1 MINEQPA
8 LPPERPRRSRGWL
21 WIVFTAVVVVIIAA
35 GGVVLA
41 VPPLR
46 QAVLHFPGGAN
57 TTTPGNPGPWYLA
70 NGGKCVQLPM
80 PAPTQITNVR
90 VSHDTYLA
98 HSEPE
103 IAENPLNPLNLVGGS
118 KFFTNPARYQFKIG
132 YYTSFDGGC
141 TWTDGGFL
149 PGYEQYTLTSDISF
163 AFGRHNE
170 VYAAV
175 LVDGETGNGQFS
187 GVAVS
192 RSTDGGRHFA
202 PPVLIH
208 PDPTGATFSDKPWIG
223 VDDTNGPYAGSI
235 YIAWNLDDNT
245 SPSAPI
251 YFSRSTDGGK
261 TFSPGVEISGDSPLC
276 QFGEP
281 AGGALSCNS
290 ALGAT
295 PVISPDGT
303 ISVVYAYLDP
313 DRSDEGDIG
322 LIQNGNDQASI
333 NLGSQSSLASCRPLS
348 PDRFTHTHLFVVQ
361 SRDGGATWS
370 APIDAATVYDV
381 PFHFNNSCFRNF
393 SLPAFAADSTNGTLY
408 LSWADERNGDA
419 DILLERSTDGGATW
433 SAPVRVNDDPVGDG
447 KDQFQPQ
454 VAVAPNGVVSVMF
467 FDRRN
472 DPNNILIDTY
482 LAQSTDG
489 GQSFHPNMRVTS
501 VSWNPSIDAPVPDD
515 GSGSTFIGDYQGLAV
530 DNHFAHVFWNDTR
543 TGAQEI
549 FTAAMPSVQPGT

>member
-1 MINEQPA
+1 
-8 LPPERPRRSRGWL
+8 
-21 WIVFTAVVVVIIAA
+21 
-35 GGVVLA
+35 
-41 VPPLR
+41 
-46 QAVLHFPGGAN
+46 
-57 TTTPGNPGPWYLA
+57 
-70 NGGKCVQLPM
+70 
-80 PAPTQITNVR
+80 
-90 VSHDTYLA
+90 
-98 HSEPE
+98 
-103 IAENPLNPLNLVGGS
+103 
-118 KFFTNPARYQFKIG
+118 
-132 YYTSFDGGC
+132 
-141 TWTDGGFL
+141 
-149 PGYEQYTLTSDISF
+149 EQYRLTSDISF
-163 AFGRHNE
+163 AFGRQND

-175 LVDGETGNGQFS
+175 LVDGENGNGQFS

-202 PPVLIH
+202 SPTLIH

-223 VDDTNGPYAGSI
+223 VDTTNGPYAGSI
-235 YIAWNLDDNT
+235 YVVWNLDDNN

-261 TFSPGVEISGDSPLC
+261 TFSPGIEISGDSSLC

-290 ALGAT
+290 ALGAI

-313 DRSDEGDIG
+313 NRGAQEEDDNGEGDV
-322 LIQNGNDQASI
+322 NGDARLGGQA
-333 NLGSQSSLASCRPLS
+333 NLAPCHPLP
-348 PDRFTHTHLFVVQ
+348 PDTFAHTHLFVVQ
-361 SRDGGATWS
+361 SKDGGATWN
-370 APIDAATVYDV
+370 APVDAATVYDV

-393 SLPAFAADSTNGTLY
+393 SLPAFAADPTNGTLY
-408 LSWADERNGDA
+408 LSWSDERNGDA
-419 DILLERSTDGGATW
+419 DILLSRSTDGGTTW
-433 SAPVRVNDDPVGDG
+433 DAPVRVNDDPVGNG

-472 DPNNILIDTY
+472 DPNNFKVDAY

-489 GQSFHPNMRVTS
+489 GQSFHPNARVTT
-501 VSWNPSIDAPVPDD
+501 VSWDPSVDAPVPDP
-515 GSGSTFIGDYQGLAV
+515 SSQVNFIGDYQGLAV

-549 FTAAMPSVQPGT
+549 FTAAMPSVQI

>member
-1 MINEQPA
+1 MINEQSA
-8 LPPERPRRSRGWL
+8 RPPERPRRSRGWL
-21 WIVFTAVVVVIIAA
+21 WIVLTVIVAVVVVA

-41 VPPLR
+41 VPLLR
-46 QAVLHFPGGAN
+46 QAVLHVPGGAS
-57 TTTPGNPGPWYLA
+57 TATPGPWYLA
-70 NGGKCVQLPM
+70 NGGKCVQLRT
-80 PAPTQITNVR
+80 PAPTQISNVQ
-90 VSHDTYLA
+90 VSRDTYLA

-149 PGYEQYTLTSDISF
+149 PGYERYNITSDISF
-163 AFGRHNE
+163 AFDRHND

-175 LVDGETGNGQFS
+175 LVDGETGDGQFS

-202 PPVLIH
+202 PPTLIH
-208 PDPTGATFSDKPWIG
+208 PDATGATFSDKPWIG
-223 VDDTNGPYAGSI
+223 VDTTNGPHAGSI
-235 YIAWNLDDNT
+235 YVVWNLDDNN

-261 TFSPGVEISGDSPLC
+261 TFSPGMEISGDSSVC
-276 QFGEP
+276 QFGAP
-281 AGGALSCNS
+281 AGGAKRCDS

-313 DRSDEGDIG
+313 NRGAQEEDDNSSGDV
-322 LIQNGNDQASI
+322 NGDVRLSGQAD
-333 NLGSQSSLASCRPLS
+333 LASCQPLP
-348 PDRFTHTHLFVVQ
+348 PDNFAHTHLLVVQ
-361 SRDGGATWS
+361 SKDGGATWN
-370 APIDAATVYDV
+370 APVDAATVYDI

-393 SLPAFAADSTNGTLY
+393 SLPAFAADPTKGTLY

-419 DILLERSTDGGATW
+419 DILLARSTDGGTTW
-433 SAPVRVNDDPVGDG
+433 SAPVRVNDDPVGNG

-472 DPNNILIDTY
+472 DPNNVLIDTY
-482 LAQSTDG
+482 LAQSTNG
-489 GQSFHPNMRVTS
+489 GQSFHPNVRVTT
-501 VSWNPSIDAPVPDD
+501 VSWNPSTDAPLPNP
-515 GSGSTFIGDYQGLAV
+515 GGLITFIGDYQGLAV

-549 FTAAMPSVQPGT
+549 FTAAMPSVQPEK